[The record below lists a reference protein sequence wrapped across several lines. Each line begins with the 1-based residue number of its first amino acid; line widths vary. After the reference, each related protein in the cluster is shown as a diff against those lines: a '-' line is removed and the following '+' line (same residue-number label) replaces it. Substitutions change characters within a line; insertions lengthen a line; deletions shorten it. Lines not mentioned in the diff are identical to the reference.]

1 MNLPQLLFLVTAAV
15 TLFGAVM
22 MVTSRRMVH
31 SALWLILT
39 LLGVGMVFVHLQAGF
54 FAVVQV
60 LVYVGAIA
68 ILVLF
73 AVMLTRHS
81 MNDSGSQTN
90 RYWIPAL
97 LMTLIVGM
105 LVTFAFLNWP
115 ASHLAMDPMTG
126 PEMDIAKLGLELVSP
141 QGYLIPFEATSILL
155 LAALVGAIYVASDH
169 KEK

>member
-1 MNLPQLLFLVTAAV
+1 MNLPQIIFLVTAAV

-22 MVTSRRMVH
+22 TVTSRRMVH
-31 SALWLILT
+31 SALWLVLT
-39 LLGVGMVFVHLQAGF
+39 LLGVGAIYVLLQVGF

-73 AVMLTRHS
+73 AVMLTHRS

-90 RYWIPAL
+90 RYWISTL
-97 LMTLIVGM
+97 LITLIVGM

-115 ASHLAMDPMTG
+115 AASFAMDPMTG
-126 PEMDIAKLGLELVSP
+126 PEMDIAQLGLELVSL
-141 QGYLIPFEATSILL
+141 QGYLIPFEVTSILL